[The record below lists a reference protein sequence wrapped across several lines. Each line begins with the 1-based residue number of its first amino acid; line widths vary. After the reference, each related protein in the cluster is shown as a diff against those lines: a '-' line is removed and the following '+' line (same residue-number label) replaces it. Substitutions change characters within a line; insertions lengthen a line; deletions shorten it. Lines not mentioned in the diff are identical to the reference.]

1 MFAHVLVG
9 SNQLTKCKQTLKICF
24 DDLISVI
31 ILPTSAFFFF
41 FLGCNGNRTT
51 LTTFDLSHLLS
62 QQSAGFYFQ
71 RACWRVDE
79 V

>member
-41 FLGCNGNRTT
+41 FWVAMETEQPSRP
-51 LTTFDLSHLLS
+51 LTSPICYHNSRPAFIFNAP
-62 QQSAGFYFQ
+62 AG
-71 RACWRVDE
+71 V
-79 V
+79 